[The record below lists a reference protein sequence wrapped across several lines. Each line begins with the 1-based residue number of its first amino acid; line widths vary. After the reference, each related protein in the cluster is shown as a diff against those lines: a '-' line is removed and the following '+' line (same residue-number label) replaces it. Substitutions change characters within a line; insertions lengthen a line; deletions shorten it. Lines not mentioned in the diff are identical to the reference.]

1 MLHTILPSKQEM
13 PMLGLGTFDLQGEEG
28 ARSVEA
34 AIRHGYRHLDTAVGY
49 DNHDAV
55 GQGIAYA
62 ETPREE
68 LFVTS
73 KIPREK
79 LAYDDVLSSCEQSL
93 RELGLSYLD
102 LFLVHWPNNE
112 IHLADT
118 LRALA
123 HLLDTGQVKNVGLS
137 NFTTWRLREALEL
150 DLVPIA
156 VNQVEY
162 HVYLNQEKL
171 RSYCAENAITLVAY
185 SPLAQGALLQDE
197 TLAKIADSHKKT
209 TAQIALRWLLEKGIG
224 AIPRSQKPAR
234 QATNF
239 DLFDFSLSALEIE
252 HIDAIEKI
260 QRVIEYWPGEFEKGE

>member
-1 MLHTILPSKQEM
+1 MQHAILPSKQEM
-13 PMLGLGTFDLQGEEG
+13 PMLGLGTFELLGEEG

-62 ETPREE
+62 DTPREK

-93 RELGLSYLD
+93 RELDLSYLD

-112 IHLADT
+112 VPLADT

-171 RSYCAENAITLVAY
+171 RTCCAENDITLVAY
-185 SPLAQGALLQDE
+185 SPLAQGALLADE
-197 TLAKIADSHKKT
+197 TLAEIAAAHKKT
-209 TAQIALRWLLEKGIG
+209 AAQVALRWLLEKGIG
-224 AIPRSQKPAR
+224 AIPRSQSPAR
-234 QATNF
+234 QVANF
-239 DLFDFSLSALEIE
+239 DLFDFSLSALEMERI
-252 HIDAIEKI
+252 HAIEKTL
-260 QRVIEYWPGEFEKGE
+260 RVIEFWPGEFEKGE

>member
-112 IHLADT
+112 IPLADT